1 MLKRLLI
8 TGAAGGIGQEMRNR
22 LSHMAEIIRVSDKA
36 ALGDAGANEEVMEC
50 NLADKDA
57 VFKLVE
63 GCDGILHLGGI
74 SIEDSWTPIKD
85 GNIDGI
91 VNLYE
96 AARLLGHPRIIFAS
110 TNHTVGFYRQSER
123 IDSKVY
129 PQPDSLYGASKVFG
143 EAIANVYHSKFG
155 IETAIVRIGSCFP
168 EPQTHRQLSLW
179 LSYRDFVS
187 LIECIFRAP
196 RLGCPIIYGVS
207 NNDSTWWDNR
217 HVSYLGWVPKDNAET
232 FRAHLDAT
240 LPYPDKNAP
249 DTIYQG
255 GLFTSDGIHED

>member
-8 TGAAGGIGQEMRNR
+8 TGAAGGIGQEMRKR

-36 ALGDAGANEEVMEC
+36 ALGDARPNEEVMEC

-96 AARLLGHPRIIFAS
+96 AARLLGQPRIIFAS
-110 TNHTVGFYRQSER
+110 TNHTVGFYLQNER

-168 EPQTHRQLSLW
+168 EP
-179 LSYRDFVS
+179 
-187 LIECIFRAP
+187 
-196 RLGCPIIYGVS
+196 
-207 NNDSTWWDNR
+207 
-217 HVSYLGWVPKDNAET
+217 
-232 FRAHLDAT
+232 
-240 LPYPDKNAP
+240 
-249 DTIYQG
+249 
-255 GLFTSDGIHED
+255 

>member
-50 NLADKDA
+50 NLADRDA
-57 VFKLVE
+57 VFKLVQ

-96 AARLLGHPRIIFAS
+96 AARLLGQPRIIFAS
-110 TNHTVGFYRQSER
+110 TNHTVGFYRQNER

-129 PQPDSLYGASKVFG
+129 PQPIVFMVHQRCL
-143 EAIANVYHSKFG
+143 ARRLPMSI
-155 IETAIVRIGSCFP
+155 IVN
-168 EPQTHRQLSLW
+168 L
-179 LSYRDFVS
+179 
-187 LIECIFRAP
+187 A
-196 RLGCPIIYGVS
+196 
-207 NNDSTWWDNR
+207 
-217 HVSYLGWVPKDNAET
+217 
-232 FRAHLDAT
+232 
-240 LPYPDKNAP
+240 
-249 DTIYQG
+249 
-255 GLFTSDGIHED
+255 

>member
-8 TGAAGGIGQEMRNR
+8 TGAAGGIGQEMRTR
-22 LSHMAEIIRVSDKA
+22 LRHVAEIIRVSDKN
-36 ALGDAGANEEVMEC
+36 ALESAGQNEEVMKC
-50 NLADKDA
+50 DLADKDA
-57 VFKLVE
+57 VFKIVE

-74 SIEDSWTPIKD
+74 SAEDSWTPIKN

-96 AARLLGHPRIIFAS
+96 AARLLDHPRVIFAS
-110 TNHTVGFYRQSER
+110 TNHTVGFYPQEKR

-143 EAIANVYHSKFG
+143 EAIANVYYSKFG

-168 EPQTHRQLSLW
+168 EPKTHRMLSLW
-179 LSYRDFVS
+179 LSYADFVS
-187 LIECIFRAP
+187 LIECVLRAP

-207 NNDSTWWDNR
+207 NNDCSWWDNR
-217 HVSYLGWVPKDNAET
+217 HVAYLGWRPKDNAEQ
-232 FRAHLDAT
+232 FREKLDKIIAQPT
-240 LPYPDKNAP
+240 PGAP
-249 DTIYQG
+249 DTVYQG
-255 GLFTSDGIHED
+255 GFFTSDGIHEE